1 MRDDSSHTLALKI
14 VGKRNGIGSN
24 PMPLRFLVL
33 DISKRAWRP
42 AFSLNSGDLAGR
54 FRQLA

>member
-1 MRDDSSHTLALKI
+1 
-14 VGKRNGIGSN
+14 
-24 PMPLRFLVL
+24 MPLRFLVL